1 MELRTHS
8 EQLLVK
14 HLREPSFSG
23 LRVYDAMRFGAL
35 HLTKNQTL
43 GDAVQLLIRHKAN
56 AVLVTDQRMTPVGV
70 ISKTELITAYYSDLP
85 LSLKVQDIM
94 STPVICC
101 SADDKLD
108 SSLALMQENR
118 IHQLYVIDPIDHRT
132 AGSISYPDIVGMLY
146 RYCHACDNGLYNRH
160 GGEDRHEFIGRLLVK
175 EVMKQSFKTMDY
187 QLSLLEVIE
196 ELALSRMGAILLLK
210 EEGRAAGVISK
221 TDIML
226 AYKRGVK
233 NDTRACK
240 VMTPRVYAC
249 DENQPLEQAIR
260 EMIHNDLSRLF
271 VYRDEPA
278 FMTGM
283 LSLADAARARSG
295 SCQACTSSRIVPKSQ
310 AN

>member
-1 MELRTHS
+1 MELGTHS
-8 EQLLVK
+8 EKLLVK
-14 HLREPSFSG
+14 HLREPSFNS
-23 LRVYDAMRFGAL
+23 LRVYDAMRFGVL
-35 HLTKNQTL
+35 HVTKNQTL
-43 GDAVQLLIRHKAN
+43 GDAVQLLVRHKAN
-56 AVLVTDQRMTPVGV
+56 AVLVTDLRMTPVGV
-70 ISKTELITAYYSDLP
+70 ISKTEIITAYYSELS

-94 STPVICC
+94 NTPVICC
-101 SADDKLD
+101 SANDKLD
-108 SSLALMQENR
+108 CSLALMQENG
-118 IHQLYVIDPIDHRT
+118 IHQLYVMDPIDHRVV
-132 AGSISYPDIVGMLY
+132 GIISYPDIVGMLY
-146 RYCHACDNGLYNRH
+146 RYCHTCNNGLYNRY
-160 GGEDRHEFIGRLLVK
+160 GGEGRQELVGRLLVQ
-175 EVMKQSFKTMDY
+175 EVMTHSFRTMDY
-187 QLSLLEVIE
+187 QIGLLQVIE
-196 ELALSRMGAILLLK
+196 ELALSRIGAILLLK

-221 TDIML
+221 TDLMI

-233 NDTRACK
+233 NGTRACN
-240 VMTPRVYAC
+240 VMSPGVYAC